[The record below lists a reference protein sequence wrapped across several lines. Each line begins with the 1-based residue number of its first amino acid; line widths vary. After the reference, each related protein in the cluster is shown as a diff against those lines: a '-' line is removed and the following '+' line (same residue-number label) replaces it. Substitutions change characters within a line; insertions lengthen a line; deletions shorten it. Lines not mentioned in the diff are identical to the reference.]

1 MAKAND
7 NLQSRVVAWLKGR
20 NTSGVNGTA
29 LLLEAFQYIEGHGDK
44 TILARIASIQEQS
57 TAKNVKRVMEAF
69 GFKPVADKKQPS
81 GIRVDRINKD
91 EGKWSLADH
100 APALA
105 KLQRAVDEGLSIAG
119 KKIASAEY
127 FMTDKERDAAAR
139 REAEKEAEAEATPEP
154 EADAT
159 PEPEAAPVEA
169 ITEDDA
175 IAEIES
181 LFVQLS
187 TDAMQPLL
195 NRLAEVYQAA
205 MAAQIDAMLPEAGAE
220 AVAA

>member
-7 NLQSRVVAWLKGR
+7 NLQSRVVAWIKGR

-44 TILARIASIQEQS
+44 TILARIASIPEQS

-127 FMTDKERDAAAR
+127 FMTDKERDAAAK
-139 REAEKEAEAEATPEP
+139 REAEKEAEESVQEQSVPES
-154 EADAT
+154 
-159 PEPEAAPVEA
+159 EPEAAPVEA

-205 MAAQIDAMLPEAGAE
+205 MAAQIDTMLPEAEAE